1 MLADFAD
8 RTDFDN
14 ANRGLVARLEPGV
27 IKAADGRVVYDA
39 DAFTRTTAGD
49 CPDTVHPS
57 LWRQSQLTAIQG
69 LFEVTEGI
77 YQLRGI
83 ELSNMTV
90 VEGDTGVIVIDPA
103 VSAEVSAAGLALYR
117 KHRGD
122 RPVTAVIY
130 THSHIDHFGGVLG
143 VVDAGTDVPIVA
155 PRHFLEHA
163 VSENVYAGVA
173 MLRRG
178 MYHTG
183 AGFRSA
189 RPARSGSGSAPARP
203 PGRSGCS
210 HPRWTSRT
218 PVSRRRWTG
227 CGSSSSSRRAPR
239 PRRR

>member
-1 MLADFAD
+1 MPADFAD
-8 RTDFDN
+8 RTDFEN

-39 DAFTRTTAGD
+39 DAFTRTTTGD

-69 LFEVTEGI
+69 LFEVIEGI

-83 ELSNMTV
+83 DLSNMTI
-90 VEGDTGVIVIDPA
+90 VEGETGVIVIDPL
-103 VSAEVSAAGLALYR
+103 VSAEVAAAGLALYR
-117 KHRGD
+117 EHRGD

-143 VVDAGTDVPIVA
+143 VVDAETTVPILA
-155 PRHFLEHA
+155 PAGFLEHA
-163 VSENVYAGVA
+163 VSENVYAGTA

-183 AGFRSA
+183 AVLPVAPTGMVGVGL
-189 RPARSGSGSAPARP
+189 GSGTSHGTVGLLAP
-203 PGRSGCS
+203 
-210 HPRWTSRT
+210 TLT
-218 PVSRRRWTG
+218 IDWTG
-227 CGSSSSSRRAPR
+227 QEETLDGVPIVF
-239 PRRR
+239 